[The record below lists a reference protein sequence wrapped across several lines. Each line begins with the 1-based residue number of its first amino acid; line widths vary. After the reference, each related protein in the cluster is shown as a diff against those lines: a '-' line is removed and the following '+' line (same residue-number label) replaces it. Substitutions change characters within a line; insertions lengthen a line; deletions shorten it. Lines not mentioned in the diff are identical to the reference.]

1 MLLQGIVYM
10 NDISAIVF
18 NSSYNPCIKKYY
30 TDYFFKNHFIEKGR
44 INEIKFLYNFEVG
57 NWINIGNK

>member
-30 TDYFFKNHFIEKGR
+30 TDYFLKITSLKKVE
-44 INEIKFLYNFEVG
+44 
-57 NWINIGNK
+57 